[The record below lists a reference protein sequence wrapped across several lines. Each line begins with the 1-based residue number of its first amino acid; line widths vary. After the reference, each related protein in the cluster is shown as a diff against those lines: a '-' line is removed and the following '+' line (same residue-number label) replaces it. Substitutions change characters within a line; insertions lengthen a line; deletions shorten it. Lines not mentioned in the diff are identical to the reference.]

1 MGFSRCQGQWRRK
14 ISCRVGNSL
23 LRGSM
28 VGIAIVWVIG
38 FRIVGSIASLLA
50 AEQSGLN
57 AAMLIYDKK
66 NQVNSKRS
74 GGFSHSMRILTT
86 PKGLLSWGG
95 IWS

>member
-1 MGFSRCQGQWRRK
+1 
-14 ISCRVGNSL
+14 
-23 LRGSM
+23 M
-28 VGIAIVWVIG
+28 VRIAIVWMVR

-74 GGFSHSMRILTT
+74 G
-86 PKGLLSWGG
+86 
-95 IWS
+95 

>member
-1 MGFSRCQGQWRRK
+1 MGFSRRQGQGRRK
-14 ISCRVGNSL
+14 ISCRIGNSL
-23 LRGSM
+23 LRRSM
-28 VGIAIVWVIG
+28 VRITIVWMVR

-74 GGFSHSMRILTT
+74 G
-86 PKGLLSWGG
+86 
-95 IWS
+95 